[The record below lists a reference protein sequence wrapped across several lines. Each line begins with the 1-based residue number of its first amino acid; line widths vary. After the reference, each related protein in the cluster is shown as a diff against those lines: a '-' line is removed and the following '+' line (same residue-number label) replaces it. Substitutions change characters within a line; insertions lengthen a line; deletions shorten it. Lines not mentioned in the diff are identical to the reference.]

1 MTRPAFKPMKPRP
14 PGTVKSCVSEL
25 FDQVGGIENVMV
37 RLRTGQAVTYAYADP
52 TRDEEISFAKVATLT
67 SRDATAAVEFLANLA
82 GGAFV
87 PMPKACSAVGQLTA
101 DAVRQSGES
110 AAQLVQSLLDGRLS
124 PDEARAALPDLT
136 EAVQAYAQLLST
148 VGAIAR
154 GEGRDA

>member
-1 MTRPAFKPMKPRP
+1 MSRPAFKPMKPRP
-14 PGTVKSCVSEL
+14 PGTVKGCISDL
-25 FDQVGGIENVMV
+25 FAQAGGVDRVMV
-37 RLRTGQAVTYAYADP
+37 RLRTGQAVTYGYADP
-52 TRDEEISFAKVATLT
+52 TREDEISFAKVAALT
-67 SRDATAAVEFLANLA
+67 SRDSPAAVEFLASLA

-87 PMPKACSAVGQLTA
+87 PMPRADTEVGQLTA

-110 AAQLVQSLLDGRLS
+110 AAQLVQALLDGKLS

-154 GEGRDA
+154 GEG

>member
-14 PGTVKSCVSEL
+14 PGTVKGCVADL
-25 FDQVGGIENVMV
+25 YAQVGGVERVMV
-37 RLRTGQAVTYAYADP
+37 RLGTGQAATYAYADP
-52 TRDEEISFAKVATLT
+52 TREDEISFARVAALT
-67 SRDATAAVEFLANLA
+67 SREATAAVEFLASLA

-87 PMPKACSAVGQLTA
+87 PMPKTNSEVGQLTA

-110 AAQLVQSLLDGRLS
+110 AAQLVQALLDGKLS

-148 VGAIAR
+148 VAAIAR
-154 GEGRDA
+154 GEEGR